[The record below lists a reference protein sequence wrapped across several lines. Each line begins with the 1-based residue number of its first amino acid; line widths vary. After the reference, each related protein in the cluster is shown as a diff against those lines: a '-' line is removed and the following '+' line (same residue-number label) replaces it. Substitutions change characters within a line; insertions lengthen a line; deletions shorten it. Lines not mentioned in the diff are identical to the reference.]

1 MTMQTLIPI
10 EHIAGAVGH
19 VPAAVKGW
27 CSRLGIVIE
36 RDWANREVVTDSD
49 ARRIREEIERA
60 GFESAQLHEAYSRY
74 LDDWQ
79 RHQREA
85 GEEAFQRFV
94 SETLKHQHAT

>member
-10 EHIAGAVGH
+10 EQIASAVGH
-19 VPAAVKGW
+19 VPAAVEGW

-36 RDWANREVVTDSD
+36 RDWANRAVVTDTD
-49 ARRIREEIERA
+49 ARRIRKAIERA

-79 RHQREA
+79 RRQPVRRGSLPA
-85 GEEAFQRFV
+85 LPFRD
-94 SETLKHQHAT
+94 S